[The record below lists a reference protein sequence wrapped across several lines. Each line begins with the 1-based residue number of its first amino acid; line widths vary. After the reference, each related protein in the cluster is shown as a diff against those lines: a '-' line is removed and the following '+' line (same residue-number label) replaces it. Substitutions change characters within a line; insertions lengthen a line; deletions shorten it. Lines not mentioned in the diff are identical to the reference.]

1 MACIFG
7 QHLVQTGFF
16 FLDLRKMSGW
26 TSITLPK
33 NAAPSLYIP
42 PIWTPA
48 RTLCSSLPRPKFIH
62 SAADVSRVFFILTAG
77 LHEFLELG
85 KDGLSYIIDQAL
97 CVFGKVV
104 YG

>member
-1 MACIFG
+1 M
-7 QHLVQTGFF
+7 
-16 FLDLRKMSGW
+16 
-26 TSITLPK
+26 
-33 NAAPSLYIP
+33 
-42 PIWTPA
+42 
-48 RTLCSSLPRPKFIH
+48 LCPFMKFIH